1 MVRPKRAAAELS
13 AYGLTDADFADEDTV
28 NVWPE
33 NWPAVEVFASMLT
46 QWRVGVAGMVGLDYG
61 VLPTVFRMRGIARKE
76 WPEMFDAIR
85 VMEDAAM
92 KEMRSH
98 G

>member
-1 MVRPKRAAAELS
+1 MV
-13 AYGLTDADFADEDTV
+13 T
-28 NVWPE
+28 
-33 NWPAVEVFASMLT
+33 VFASMLT

-61 VLPTVFRMRGIARKE
+61 ALPTVFRMRGIARRD

-92 KEMRSH
+92 KEMRAH